1 MNITYNGLS
10 SSNRLLTF
18 SEVPNILK
26 LSETITG
33 RKGIYNFIVNT
44 PFQSSVTGDSQYYIT
59 FLDETITNVMNP
71 KNARNKKFYI
81 ANDIPSTAA
90 SIAQALRCCPSIAA
104 VFNIEHSDNEV
115 ELQAKTLGQKWT
127 NVAHYLDTN
136 ISSSYMTMYGTD
148 GTASP
153 SSVYMSKV
161 LVDVFEED
169 KYLTTLEK
177 TFYNDECSFNMSPVL
192 STFTE
197 FGKSKTYKFDVSTIG
212 ENGTFST
219 RGSVSGVTAYGYE
232 ANQSDRYKI
241 LNGNML
247 LLNTN
252 RNQLRYVY
260 GNRIDYSLLI
270 GSSSASVS
278 YVIKNAAKSQ
288 IYSDTVTVSAG
299 SNGLITDTYFTIPSN
314 VYTLA
319 SWVEITVGSV
329 TAKFKVIKP
338 LKATEYYQR
347 VYWRNE
353 YGGIEFF
360 DFTGSKSESDS
371 VDIETYEK
379 NIFDMYEN
387 SEYEIKKIYSNDYKK
402 QVKLTSHLLEAEGR
416 YFANSLMRSK
426 SVWTIINK
434 DTLSEKKHFII
445 PKAIDVQEDGTYNN
459 IYTVS
464 LTYEYSQLS

>member
-26 LSETITG
+26 LNQNIG
-33 RKGIYNFIVNT
+33 GFKCIYNFIVNESYT
-44 PFQSSVTGDSQYYIT
+44 PYVSNDGQYYIT

-71 KNARNKKFYI
+71 KNAINKKFYI
-81 ANDIPSTAA
+81 APDATSTAA
-90 SIAQALRCCPSIAA
+90 SIAQALRCCPSIMAQ
-104 VFNIEHSDNEV
+104 FNIDHNENEV
-115 ELQAKTLGQKWT
+115 ELQAKTYGKKY
-127 NVAHYLDTN
+127 VSESISTN
-136 ISSSYMTMYGTD
+136 ISASFINRYGTE
-148 GTASP
+148 GSASP
-153 SSVYMSKV
+153 ADIYMSKV
-161 LVDVFEED
+161 LVDVFEEN
-169 KYLTTLEK
+169 KYITTLEK
-177 TFYNDECSFNMSPVL
+177 TFYGNECAFDVSPVL

-197 FGKSKTYKFDVSTIG
+197 FGSTNEYRFKINTISQEG
-212 ENGTFST
+212 IYTT
-219 RGSVSGVTAYGYE
+219 RGTVSGVTAYGYE

-270 GSSSASVS
+270 TGSSASVS

-360 DFTGSKSESDS
+360 DFTGSKRESDS

>member
-10 SSNRLLTF
+10 SSNTLLTF

-26 LSETITG
+26 LSENITG
-33 RKGIYNFIVNT
+33 RKGIYNFIVNEA
-44 PFQSSVTGDSQYYIT
+44 FQSSVTGDSQYYIT

-153 SSVYMSKV
+153 SDVYMSKV
-161 LVDVFEED
+161 LVDVFNGNT
-169 KYLTTLEK
+169 YLTTLEK

-212 ENGTFST
+212 ENGTYT
-219 RGSVSGVTAYGYE
+219 LRGSLSGVISYGYE

-241 LNGNML
+241 INGDTL

-270 GSSSASVS
+270 TGSSASVS

-360 DFTGSKSESDS
+360 DFTGSKRESDS

-387 SEYEIKKIYSNDYKK
+387 SEYEFKKIYSNDYKK